1 MILFDDLRDTLAE
14 TLRSRVLVVFGRAV
28 DRVDVDIE
36 EDVTRGDLS
45 VAPAIL
51 PASPDPKS
59 ASERLIHGMHLPQ
72 LIRSA
77 SVESDGTIE
86 FHLDRGA
93 VIVALI
99 GREGFDALLL
109 QRIPDD
115 LWRSARAY
123 AEGNITTGELLQS
136 IAASSKRR

>member
-1 MILFDDLRDTLAE
+1 MILFDDVRDTLAE

-28 DRVDVDIE
+28 DRVDIDLE
-36 EDVTRGDLS
+36 EDLDRGDLR

-51 PASPDPKS
+51 PASSDPKGD
-59 ASERLIHGMHLPQ
+59 AERLVSGMHLPQ
-72 LIRSA
+72 LVRSV

-99 GREGFDALLL
+99 GRDGFDSLLL
-109 QRIPDD
+109 QRIPDA
-115 LWRSARAY
+115 LWRAARAY
-123 AEGNITTGELLQS
+123 AEGDITTGELLQS
-136 IAASSKRR
+136 IPASSKRR